1 MAIRVLLVEDDVFL
15 GELISEALVRQS
27 VEVTWFVRA
36 RKDTDDSRLIFMD
49 VDGRERKLEAYDFD
63 SALVDYRLKCSV
75 LTGPEVVQELS
86 RLGVYIIAAS
96 GDASSNKQLK
106 ACGAHAAIEK
116 HDLLPNTT
124 RDPHRLRA
132 LLVRT

>member
-1 MAIRVLLVEDDVFL
+1 MAIKVLLIEDDIFL
-15 GELISEALVRQS
+15 GELISEALTRQS
-27 VEVTWFVRA
+27 VEVAWFVRA
-36 RKDTDDSRLIFMD
+36 RKDTDARLIFMD
-49 VDGRERKLEAYDFD
+49 ADGRERKLEVYDFD
-63 SALVDYRLKCSV
+63 SALVDYRLKGSV

-96 GDASSNKQLK
+96 GDPSLNKQMQ

-116 HDLLPNTT
+116 HDLLLNTT
-124 RDPHRLRA
+124 RDPHRLKA

>member
-49 VDGRERKLEAYDFD
+49 RRRGVSASLKPTTFD

-86 RLGVYIIAAS
+86 PAWCLHHRCQRLMQA
-96 GDASSNKQLK
+96 
-106 ACGAHAAIEK
+106 
-116 HDLLPNTT
+116 
-124 RDPHRLRA
+124 
-132 LLVRT
+132 